1 MDARKPWT
9 NELCKWTRFES
20 LFRDDSKFLFLESRN
35 SPNSSREYSSIACC
49 YRDRQESE
57 FFLEKYCFANSWWW
71 EFNYPGR
78 KQFRFSQPDE
88 RFFSRRDNVE
98 SVYIYT
104 VFLPA
109 NGESI
114 IHQLFRERKRE
125 ARDAHRWC
133 GFLERAMPGC
143 SHFKVERRLRL
154 YGAITVVYCKLASR
168 RLPSPFFPHP
178 DSLPS
183 FRKRRGSSSTEFFV
197 SFPVQSKVRCSEQ
210 WMEVDI
216 VRSSPRARIYLQQMK
231 DFPGKK
237 IDSFREIR
245 CEIVGRREII

>member
-104 VFLPA
+104 RFFYPRTVKVL
-109 NGESI
+109 STS
-114 IHQLFRERKRE
+114 
-125 ARDAHRWC
+125 
-133 GFLERAMPGC
+133 C
-143 SHFKVERRLRL
+143 SAKGNERRGMRIG
-154 YGAITVVYCKLASR
+154 GA
-168 RLPSPFFPHP
+168 
-178 DSLPS
+178 
-183 FRKRRGSSSTEFFV
+183 GSSSA
-197 SFPVQSKVRCSEQ
+197 RCR
-210 WMEVDI
+210 V
-216 VRSSPRARIYLQQMK
+216 ARISRSRDVY
-231 DFPGKK
+231 DFMGQLPWYTA
-237 IDSFREIR
+237 S
-245 CEIVGRREII
+245 

>member
-168 RLPSPFFPHP
+168 RLPSPFFPSSRFP
-178 DSLPS
+178 SLFS
-183 FRKRRGSSSTEFFV
+183 KTTRLEFDWIFRFV
-197 SFPVQSKVRCSEQ
+197 SSAEQSEMFRAVDGSGHREEQ
-210 WMEVDI
+210 PTGEDI
-216 VRSSPRARIYLQQMK
+216 PATDEGLSR
-231 DFPGKK
+231 
-237 IDSFREIR
+237 
-245 CEIVGRREII
+245 